1 MRYDGS
7 GGTGP
12 DVDFDAAGVVREDVG
27 VGKGGG
33 VPQDLSGE
41 EVGVV
46 GGAVGGVLRED
57 EVRLLDREDK

>member
-7 GGTGP
+7 RGTGP

-27 VGKGGG
+27 VGEGGG
-33 VPQDLSGE
+33 VTEDLTGE

-46 GGAVGGVLRED
+46 GGAVEYVLRED
-57 EVRLLDREDK
+57 EVRLLK